1 MLSQRAVYLLQYG
14 MLLQL
19 EILRSLSKKNK
30 VQVGSSR
37 HFLTFRSNFLVVS
50 KPQKY
55 NLFLA
60 LL

>member
-37 HFLTFRSNFLVVS
+37 HFLTFRSNFFIVS